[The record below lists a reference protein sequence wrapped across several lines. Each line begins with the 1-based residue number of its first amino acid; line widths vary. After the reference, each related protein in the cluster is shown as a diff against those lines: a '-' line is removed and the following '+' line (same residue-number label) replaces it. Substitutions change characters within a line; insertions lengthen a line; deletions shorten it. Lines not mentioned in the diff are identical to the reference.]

1 MGILSRPERPRVE
14 RPATRAWMLWY
25 SRITETMS
33 SSDQIAPSEMGPP
46 AKGGRTGKFLHN
58 LTWVSLAVVVNV
70 VGGFLVS
77 RYVLQKIGDD
87 NNGLW
92 IRVLALIEFYG
103 LLDFGFRSATLKY
116 AAHYYTLG
124 DNDQVNRVIN
134 TALVYSSFVAVAM
147 LAVTWFAAPHMGD
160 LLNIANPVFPG
171 LVRIIGLSWSLGM
184 IFTAFAACLEGF
196 QRYDITN
203 RTWMVY
209 NGLRYLMLVVV
220 LKMGYGLIA
229 MALLLLT
236 QQAAVYLTNYI
247 RLRQVF
253 PALRISPRLVSRER
267 LREMASFG
275 FHTFTITVAYRIL
288 NQSTPFLIGY
298 FMPDRFVS
306 FYGQPLKVLDSAS
319 NAVGQFGMVT
329 GSNTAELVARKEWR
343 KLTDLSIYSNRYCA
357 AMYLA
362 LAVYL
367 WSYGAPLFTYFFFK
381 PEYALTLPV
390 MLLGVTA
397 MNSQYNSACVLTNMA
412 RQKWYARGLLVEALL
427 SLAGTWYVVRPYGIV
442 GVACVAST
450 LMFLNRGVFVAWL
463 LCRELKIPLTSFAWK
478 VYGAPVGIAAA
489 VLALLVGLRSSIMP
503 GTSKSQF
510 LLAAAICFS
519 AYGLLAF
526 FLVLKPAHRE
536 FLVRRGRDLMG

>member
-1 MGILSRPERPRVE
+1 
-14 RPATRAWMLWY
+14 
-25 SRITETMS
+25 MS
-33 SSDQIAPSEMGPP
+33 ASDQIVPSEMGPP
-46 AKGGRTGKFLHN
+46 AKGGRTGKFVHN
-58 LTWVSLAVVVNV
+58 LSWVSLAVVVNG
-70 VGGFLVS
+70 VGAFLVS

-124 DNDQVNRVIN
+124 DNDQVNRVVN
-134 TALVYSSFVAVAM
+134 TALVYSSFVAVAT
-147 LAVTWFAAPHMGD
+147 LAVTWFAAPYLGAP
-160 LLNIANPVFPG
+160 LNITNPVFPD

-184 IFTAFAACLEGF
+184 VLTAFAACLEGF

-203 RTWMVY
+203 RTWIVY
-209 NGLRYLMLVVV
+209 NGLRYLFLVVV
-220 LKMGYGLIA
+220 LKLGYGLTA

-247 RLRQVF
+247 RFRQIF
-253 PALRISPRLVSRER
+253 PALRISPRLP
-267 LREMASFG
+267 LRANACGEMASFG

-306 FYGQPLKVLDSAS
+306 FYGLPLRVLDQAS

-329 GSNTAELVARKEWR
+329 GSNTAELVARKEWP

-367 WSYGAPLFTYFFFK
+367 WSYGAPLFTLFFFK
-381 PEYALTLPV
+381 PEYALTLPI

-397 MNSQYNSACVLTNMA
+397 KNSQFNSACVLTTMA
-412 RQKWYARGLLVEALL
+412 RQKWYARGLLLEALL
-427 SLAGTWYVVRPYGIV
+427 SLAGTWYVIRPYGIV
-442 GVACVAST
+442 GVAWVAST

-463 LCRELKIPLTSFAWK
+463 LCRELKIPLGSFAWK

-489 VLALLVGLRSSIMP
+489 VLALLTGLRFSIMP
-503 GTSKSQF
+503 GTTKSQ
-510 LLAAAICFS
+510 LVLAAAIAFS
-519 AYGLLAF
+519 TYGALAF

-536 FLVRRGRDLMG
+536 FLVRRGRQVFLLGD